1 MSPIEL
7 IVRAVIRKGDE
18 FLLAKQKTESNT
30 FLPGGH
36 MEPGEYA
43 KESLRRELKEELGL
57 DSEIGRF
64 VGVLEHKFTDKKGKE
79 YEEINLIFEVAI
91 KEENPSAKEGHLEFI
106 WAPACEFKKRNL
118 LPSSLPELLEEWN
131 KTKSPLYHKQQDS
144 SSH

>member
-7 IVRAVIRKGDE
+7 VVRAVIRKGDE
-18 FLLAKQKTESNT
+18 FLLAKQKTEPNT

-43 KESLRRELKEELGL
+43 EESLRRELKEELGL

-79 YEEINLIFEVAI
+79 YEEINLIFEVKI
-91 KEENPSAKEGHLEFI
+91 EEENPSSIEGHLEFL
-106 WAPACEFKKRNL
+106 WSPPVEFKTRKL
-118 LPSSLPELLEEWN
+118 LPSSLPELLEKWE
-131 KTKSPLYHKQQDS
+131 KTELPFHHKQHDPR
-144 SSH
+144 SH